1 MSTGNVDHCSTGV
14 KGHGRLGEIKGVAS
28 LTPQHLCLATL
39 GDSPG
44 TSAGKALRQTQPD
57 GGGAWACQAPRGHRG
72 RDACLEESTPRPR
85 LHPEAQLQ
93 CGLRSSESLRLN
105 PHYIRFYRAR
115 IFPSLTGTYR
125 NKTQCPPS
133 RNQSEKKSHTFK
145 WTFRS
150 RQTVLPKGETHCGW
164 AGSPQHGPNAC
175 PSRHIPSNDCLRGA
189 STTRAVKMR
198 APAPAAS

>member
-125 NKTQCPPS
+125 NNTQCPPG
-133 RNQSEKKSHTFK
+133 RNQSEKSHTLSNGCSEVVK
-145 WTFRS
+145 RYY
-150 RQTVLPKGETHCGW
+150 PKGKPTVDGQE
-164 AGSPQHGPNAC
+164 A
-175 PSRHIPSNDCLRGA
+175 PSMA
-189 STTRAVKMR
+189 STPVHPGTFLPTIVCVVQARLEL
-198 APAPAAS
+198 